1 MSWEF
6 LGKLGF
12 FGSRVMSRVK
22 VVVFAF
28 IYFCSLGFFG

>member
-22 VVVFAF
+22 VVFAF